1 MLKRPPSQPWWRLP
15 QLFLVKSSSGL
26 WVIRNTTGDLCTSND
41 LVRFE
46 FRDKRVE
53 IASCTVAEERPK
65 PPEPSEPSSSS
76 RPAKRVRIGYDMEEV
91 TAYCRDAEFHGL
103 LTRPNEACDLKV
115 IFEVFGRQ
123 CYRPTHAAAA
133 ALFSA
138 KSCDHLLDLG
148 AHIGS
153 ATRYYLAQG
162 ISGADSYE
170 PTGTY
175 ETLQKNLGQDPR
187 VRLHNK
193 AVVHETSSSQCGGCK
208 IRADAAHSDPHSDS
222 VAILAG
228 GETYYFTQVG
238 DFQTLVMATN
248 FVRLPLGSKYICRL
262 LEPTALEER
271 LEQMR
276 AALASLEFLG
286 LHSEGSFAVRHVR
299 VICER
304 QLWPGRSG

>member
-1 MLKRPPSQPWWRLP
+1 
-15 QLFLVKSSSGL
+15 
-26 WVIRNTTGDLCTSND
+26 
-41 LVRFE
+41 
-46 FRDKRVE
+46 
-53 IASCTVAEERPK
+53 
-65 PPEPSEPSSSS
+65 
-76 RPAKRVRIGYDMEEV
+76 MEEV